1 MDIDDHF
8 ILIVDSHDIYCVFW
22 SNYSLASAGNF
33 SILLWEA
40 FMIGEVIIV
49 FRFDEDV
56 VEAIQAKIST

>member
-1 MDIDDHF
+1 
-8 ILIVDSHDIYCVFW
+8 
-22 SNYSLASAGNF
+22 LASAGNF

-49 FRFDEDV
+49 FRFDEEV